1 MGDGRFAERAH
12 STIRRFVI
20 VAADYGH
27 CQCLS
32 VYLHNPVHETIAY
45 NICRPILT
53 YHRQGTTKPGVK
65 REDHAIIYT
74 GDRPPRG
81 IEGEDQLKLRP
92 IRVIPK
98 TPRDK
103 LEKESRINYAKIYT
117 VEHNVKVH
125 FIGYVDP
132 TFQHKLVADFD
143 ATWMKKR
150 QMSPWPQGNS
160 ASNTAESSLYMGGG
174 YK

>member
-1 MGDGRFAERAH
+1 MK
-12 STIRRFVI
+12 S
-20 VAADYGH
+20 
-27 CQCLS
+27 
-32 VYLHNPVHETIAY
+32 
-45 NICRPILT
+45 
-53 YHRQGTTKPGVK
+53 GVK

-74 GDRPPRG
+74 GDKPPRE
-81 IEGEDQLKLRP
+81 IQGEAELMLRP

-125 FIGYVDP
+125 FIGHVDP
-132 TFQHKLVADFD
+132 KFHHKLVADFD

-150 QMSPWPQGNS
+150 QMSPYPQDYLT
-160 ASNTAESSLYMGGG
+160 ANTGGEG
-174 YK
+174 Y